1 MKRSSLMTFVLM
13 RAPSH
18 HGEIEALLLMH
29 QKSTVGMT
37 QRTKRREVLRRR
49 KRATEFTRA
58 LFTSFRVC
66 PLMQIS
72 WQQKIAI
79 GRHRPPSKNQPTF
92 AAKENNNDNLLLQGL
107 SLVR

>member
-13 RAPSH
+13 RAPNH
-18 HGEIEALLLMH
+18 HGEIEALLMMH

-79 GRHRPPSKNQPTF
+79 GRHQKIDLLLLPK
-92 AAKENNNDNLLLQGL
+92 NNNNSLLFS